1 MEPRAPW
8 VVRLARYGRIV
19 RDAWLVLGVVLA
31 IVLVLETGYRAQA
44 ALKNLVFRTEWA
56 GFADRPDF
64 PYRHQT
70 WWDDFVRVRREHVLG
85 GNVRYDPYRAWR
97 ALPLE
102 SPTLRIDSLGLRRTV
117 RLSADR
123 PDSDRAIFMFGGS
136 TMWGYTVR
144 DSATIPSFLAQRL
157 HEDGYTQLDVVNL
170 SQSAYT
176 ATQGLITLMLEL
188 RAGRIPEAAVFL
200 DGINEIGPVYE
211 GGEPGEIY
219 EQARFADVFERDP
232 LSLPQKLLSVTEHL
246 LFVKRLAR
254 LVQATPPSP
263 DGVEPSATQCH
274 EIVTQYMH
282 VVRMVSALGRE
293 YGFPVIAIWQP
304 TLALTQKRLTSWERF
319 ALSQWP
325 KLRESTR
332 SCSSAVDSTMVAADI
347 LTFVNM
353 SAVFDR
359 DTATV
364 FLDNWGHVVESADR
378 KIADAIAEVL
388 RPLIGSPPDSD
399 SRS

>member
-1 MEPRAPW
+1 
-8 VVRLARYGRIV
+8 
-19 RDAWLVLGVVLA
+19 
-31 IVLVLETGYRAQA
+31 
-44 ALKNLVFRTEWA
+44 
-56 GFADRPDF
+56 
-64 PYRHQT
+64 
-70 WWDDFVRVRREHVLG
+70 
-85 GNVRYDPYRAWR
+85 
-97 ALPLE
+97 
-102 SPTLRIDSLGLRRTV
+102 
-117 RLSADR
+117 
-123 PDSDRAIFMFGGS
+123 
-136 TMWGYTVR
+136 
-144 DSATIPSFLAQRL
+144 
-157 HEDGYTQLDVVNL
+157 
-170 SQSAYT
+170 
-176 ATQGLITLMLEL
+176 
-188 RAGRIPEAAVFL
+188 
-200 DGINEIGPVYE
+200 
-211 GGEPGEIY
+211 
-219 EQARFADVFERDP
+219 
-232 LSLPQKLLSVTEHL
+232 
-246 LFVKRLAR
+246 
-254 LVQATPPSP
+254 
-263 DGVEPSATQCH
+263 
-274 EIVTQYMH
+274 MH

-399 SRS
+399 S